1 MLPLVSELS
10 KGSSNI
16 AGSVDERSERLARIL
31 KVPLLVAVLFTVPVI
46 VIEQAH
52 AGDPWKDGAA
62 IANWAIWSAFAF
74 EVVAMLSVVPDRKGW
89 LRGHLLELAIVIL
102 TPPFL
107 PSSLQAARLF
117 RLLRLLRLVW
127 LVKFAKELVSVEGV
141 RYAAILAGFTA
152 LGGGAAFAEVEHRST
167 WTGVY
172 WAVSTM
178 TTVGY
183 GDVHPDTD
191 AGRAI
196 AMGVMLVGIGFLT
209 LVIGA
214 VSQKF
219 IASEV
224 EQVEEEVAE
233 ELQSVEEAL
242 RELREVMGRL
252 QRLEAAVQRLGRA

>member
-1 MLPLVSELS
+1 MPAVA
-10 KGSSNI
+10 GPHI
-16 AGSVDERSERLARIL
+16 AMDERSERLARVL
-31 KVPLLVAVLFTVPVI
+31 NVPLLIAALLTVPVI

-52 AGDPWKDGAA
+52 ASGPWKDAA
-62 IANWAIWSAFAF
+62 AVVNWAIWSVFAF
-74 EVVAMLSVVPDRKGW
+74 EVVAMLIVVRDRKGW
-89 LRGHLLELAIVIL
+89 IRGHLLELAIVIL

-127 LVKFAKELVSVEGV
+127 IVKFVRELVSVEGV
-141 RYAAILAGFTA
+141 RYAALLAVFTA
-152 LGGGAAFAEVEHRST
+152 LGGGAAFAEVEHHST
-167 WTGVY
+167 WIGVY
-172 WAVSTM
+172 WALSTM

-183 GDVHPDTD
+183 IAPHTD

-196 AMGVMLVGIGFLT
+196 AIPVMLVGIGFLT

-214 VSQKF
+214 VSQRF

-224 EQVEEEVAE
+224 EQVGEDVAE
-233 ELQSVEEAL
+233 ELTSVEEAL

-252 QRLEAAVQRLGRA
+252 QRLETAVQRLGRT